1 MSLADPSRDI
11 GQPRDMAPR
20 HDILQRRLRPST
32 DRWLVSYADFVT
44 LLFALFVVLF
54 AVARSE
60 RASARQLADSF
71 KRAIAN
77 GSVPASVPTSAPA
90 PVPAPAP
97 AAVLAPP
104 AGELTSAFER
114 LQEQLAPEIAAGKM
128 KVAMETRGV
137 VISLREG
144 AFFAS
149 GSDGLEPA
157 AYASMAKVAA
167 VILDL
172 PNAVRLEGHTD
183 SVPIRNGRFHSNWE
197 LSAARSIAALSYF
210 ESKFGI
216 SADRFAISGY
226 ADNLPVA
233 DNQSLDGRAQNRRVD
248 VVIVSAPH

>member
-1 MSLADPSRDI
+1 MSYPEDRSGDL
-11 GQPRDMAPR
+11 
-20 HDILQRRLRPST
+20 LQRRLRPST

-60 RASARQLADSF
+60 RASAKQLADSF
-71 KRAIAN
+71 KQALRN
-77 GSVPASVPTSAPA
+77 R
-90 PVPAPAP
+90 PVP
-97 AAVLAPP
+97 VAPP
-104 AGELTSAFER
+104 PANQLTSAFER
-114 LQEQLAPEIAAGKM
+114 LEEQLAPEIAAGKM

-144 AFFAS
+144 AFFPS
-149 GSDGLEPA
+149 GSDGLSPA
-157 AYASMAKVAA
+157 AYDSMAKVAA
-167 VILDL
+167 VIGDL

-183 SVPIRNGRFHSNWE
+183 SVPIQNGRFHSNWE

-216 SADRFAISGY
+216 SADRFSVSGY

-233 DNQSLDGRAQNRRVD
+233 DNESADGRAQNRRVD

>member
-11 GQPRDMAPR
+11 GQPRDIAPR

-60 RASARQLADSF
+60 RASAKQLADSF
-71 KRAIAN
+71 KQAITNRSIPAA
-77 GSVPASVPTSAPA
+77 VPAS
-90 PVPAPAP
+90 VPAPAP
-97 AAVLAPP
+97 AAVSAPP
-104 AGELTSAFER
+104 AGELTPAFER

-128 KVAMETRGV
+128 KVAMETRGG

-216 SADRFAISGY
+216 SADRFSVSGY

-233 DNQSLDGRAQNRRVD
+233 DNESMDGRAQNRRVD

>member
-1 MSLADPSRDI
+1 VSPVDPFRDMPSRDI
-11 GQPRDMAPR
+11 L
-20 HDILQRRLRPST
+20 HRRLRPST

-60 RASARQLADSF
+60 RASAKQLADSF
-71 KRAIAN
+71 KKAISN
-77 GSVPASVPTSAPA
+77 R
-90 PVPAPAP
+90 PAPAP
-97 AAVLAPP
+97 PPP
-104 AGELTSAFER
+104 ANELTSAFER
-114 LQEQLAPEIAAGKM
+114 LEKQLAPEIAAGKM

-149 GSDGLEPA
+149 GSDGLSPS
-157 AYASMAKVAA
+157 AYQPMAKVAA
-167 VILDL
+167 VIHDL

-183 SVPIRNGRFHSNWE
+183 SVPIQNGRFHSNWE

-210 ESKFGI
+210 ASKFGI
-216 SADRFAISGY
+216 SADRFSISGY

-233 DNQSLDGRAQNRRVD
+233 DNQSPDGRAQNRRVD

>member
-1 MSLADPSRDI
+1 MNFPDARSTDL
-11 GQPRDMAPR
+11 
-20 HDILQRRLRPST
+20 LQRRLRPST

-60 RASARQLADSF
+60 RASAKQLADSV
-71 KRAIAN
+71 RQALRN
-77 GSVPASVPTSAPA
+77 RPA
-90 PVPAPAP
+90 PVTP
-97 AAVLAPP
+97 PP
-104 AGELTSAFER
+104 ATELTSAFER
-114 LQEQLAPEIAAGKM
+114 LEQQLAPEIATGKM

-149 GSDGLEPA
+149 GSDGISPA
-157 AYASMAKVAA
+157 AHDAMAKVAA
-167 VILDL
+167 VIHDL

-183 SVPIRNGRFHSNWE
+183 SVPIQNGRFRSNWD

-210 ESKFGI
+210 ESNFGI
-216 SADRFAISGY
+216 PSDRLSISGY

-233 DNQSLDGRAQNRRVD
+233 DNQSEDGRAQNRRVD

>member
-1 MSLADPSRDI
+1 MSSPQDHHSQSRSH
-11 GQPRDMAPR
+11 GHTQ
-20 HDILQRRLRPST
+20 DILHRRRRPST

-60 RASARQLADSF
+60 RANARQLADSF
-71 KRAIAN
+71 QRALRN
-77 GSVPASVPTSAPA
+77 RPVSVPGPI
-90 PVPAPAP
+90 PVPVTPP
-97 AAVLAPP
+97 PP
-104 AGELTSAFER
+104 ASELTSAFER
-114 LQEQLAPEIAAGKM
+114 LEKQLAPEIAGGKM

-149 GSDGLEPA
+149 GSDSVNPA
-157 AYASMAKVAA
+157 AFDSMAKVAG
-167 VILDL
+167 VIRDL
-172 PNAVRLEGHTD
+172 PNPVRLEGHTD
-183 SVPIRNGRFHSNWE
+183 SVPIQNGGSGSRFRSRFRDNWD
-197 LSAARSIAALSYF
+197 LSAARSIAALWYF

-216 SADRFAISGY
+216 SADRLSISGY

-233 DNQSLDGRAQNRRVD
+233 DNQSAEGRAQNRRVD